1 MLTVGHEMHNFVK
14 TPAFTADREP
24 NEVEQAT
31 KAAAQFTVAAK
42 VQSGIHRF
50 WRLREVEVNKS
61 DDVEVDDESNEEQ
74 EAELWILRFATTQ
87 QGHML
92 SSAFRLLDS
101 YDVVD
106 RALRGKIR
114 ADRAP
119 KGNLQ
124 KQIEGLLSAEGGG
137 RTKK

>member
-1 MLTVGHEMHNFVK
+1 MEKLSNIISSGCFFHRYFMLRSYFASCDVVF
-14 TPAFTADREP
+14 
-24 NEVEQAT
+24 VEQRD
-31 KAAAQFTVAAK
+31 V
-42 VQSGIHRF
+42 
-50 WRLREVEVNKS
+50 
-61 DDVEVDDESNEEQ
+61 DVEVDDDSNEEQ